1 MITFRKEDDKLIL
14 IYSPTNDTDWVY
26 DMLDNESSFDL
37 KRTFSFQKKDLYSQ
51 KIEKDSIDVF
61 NTNDDIEFVIGYLE
75 DEYYKIDRDILG
87 INQDLFL
94 SKDLPVKKDLF
105 IAHKNISI
113 IRKIGSLIKEDIY
126 IGGSNENS
134 LPAEE
139 MSRLI
144 DTFPNSYEVKK
155 YVDARLSVI
164 LRDYFGNVVDAKQK
178 YDKYMNAKVSAKGDN
193 LIEMFRETELNKY
206 IAIHDKLTQML
217 LGEDSYNEKQW
228 QNEIMQILLLVF
240 PKYLLVFKE
249 VQIKDTYN
257 DKYRNLDY
265 LLVDSTGNVDIV
277 EIKKPFDCCIVT
289 KNQYRDNYIPMRE
302 LSGTV
307 MQIEKYIFYLNKWGK
322 AGEKYL
328 TDRFKDKLPTDFQIQ
343 ITNPNGIIVMG
354 REVEL
359 SKEQLLDFEVIKRKY
374 KNVVDIITYDDLLKR
389 LNLVIE
395 QLKRHQYE

>member
-14 IYSPTNDTDWVY
+14 IYSPNDTEWAY
-26 DMLDNESSFDL
+26 DMLDEEDSFDL
-37 KRTFSFQKKDLYSQ
+37 KRTFSFRKKDLYSE
-51 KIEKDSIDVF
+51 KIEENSIDVF

-75 DEYYKIDRDILG
+75 DEYYRIDGDILG
-87 INQDLFL
+87 INQNLFL
-94 SKDLPVKKDLF
+94 CKDLSVKKELF
-105 IAHKNISI
+105 IAYRNISI
-113 IRKIGSLIKEDIY
+113 IRKIANLIKEDIY

-206 IAIHDKLTQML
+206 IVIHDKLTQML
-217 LGEDSYNEKQW
+217 LSEDSYNEKQW
-228 QNEIMQILLLVF
+228 QNEILQILLLIF

-249 VQIKDTYN
+249 VQIRDTYN

-289 KNQYRDNYIPMRE
+289 KSQYRDNYIPMRE

-322 AGEKYL
+322 SGEKNL
-328 TDRFKDKLPTDFQIQ
+328 TDRYKDKLPTDFRIQ

-354 REVEL
+354 REAGL

-389 LNLVIE
+389 LKLVIE
-395 QLKRHQYE
+395 QLKGNRYE